1 MLSKLVPNPHLK
13 MANMMSVAL
22 TKPIKTKEATLLME
36 AATVLAV
43 SSMDGMGLG
52 VGVGGVGEQKKE
64 TPGVY
69 FAVFCGAR
77 FLIVAPAE
85 RRHTC

>member
-1 MLSKLVPNPHLK
+1 MRMIQTDVQLTSPNPHLK

-22 TKPIKTKEATLLME
+22 TNPIKTNEATLLME

-52 VGVGGVGEQKKE
+52 VGVVGGGEMHLPP
-64 TPGVY
+64 TISRP
-69 FAVFCGAR
+69 
-77 FLIVAPAE
+77 IW
-85 RRHTC
+85 HTHL